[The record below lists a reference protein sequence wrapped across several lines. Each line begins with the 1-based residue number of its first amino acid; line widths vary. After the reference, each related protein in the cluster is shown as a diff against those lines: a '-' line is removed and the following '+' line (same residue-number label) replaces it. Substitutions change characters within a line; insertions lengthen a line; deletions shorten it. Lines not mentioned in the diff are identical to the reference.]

1 MDNKTLDAVLAQ
13 KPAARKNPRET
24 RVLIPAAEID
34 KLAAMFKGTSFSD
47 AVQQA
52 AIYGINNLYEQYQ
65 ADKKDK
71 TK

>member
-1 MDNKTLDAVLAQ
+1 MSE
-13 KPAARKNPRET
+13 PRKNPRET
-24 RVLIPAAEID
+24 RVIIPGPEID
-34 KLAAMFKGTSFSD
+34 KVAEMFKGTAFSD
-47 AVQQA
+47 AVTQA